1 MWNEQDLHAN
11 GEVLLQKSKVPK
23 IKKHEDPK
31 T

>member
-11 GEVLLQKSKVPK
+11 GEVLLQKSKVPE
-23 IKKHEDPK
+23 IKKHENLK